1 MDYLTSVQLALHL
14 GYKEVQDSQA
24 LFEVSEGGTL
34 LADETEGLNIALAQV
49 ETSDVPES
57 QTQNVKDYIDA
68 QLLHNQVDPQVHH
81 ALERLYERLQA

>member
-1 MDYLTSVQLALHL
+1 METRLRKVLA
-14 GYKEVQDSQA
+14 S

-34 LADETEGLNIALAQV
+34 SADETEGLNIALAQV

-68 QLLHNQVDPQVHH
+68 QLLQNQVDPQVRH
-81 ALERLYERLQA
+81 ALERLYERLQAR